1 MSAEPPP
8 PDRPTG
14 PSPSA
19 APTGPPSG
27 PPAGPPSGPLSD
39 PSRPGSPSGP
49 TGPPADHPSGPPYGH
64 PDDGAH
70 GTTGGAPAPPPEH
83 GGTRPGTG
91 GGTTDGGAGDGGGK
105 GGGEGGGQGGGGD
118 GPGPGGAPPAEPG
131 GGGGTPWWRSAPRV
145 ALLTL
150 GVVAAVVLGV
160 VLTRSGGS
168 GSGDGPSG
176 GGGGE
181 VFLQAADSTG
191 RDPFTESTARDS
203 SPPPNT
209 PSLPGRS
216 ESGRSESAPAAQGV
230 SGAAPGLYGGTRKAA
245 SCDVEKQIRF
255 LGAEE
260 AKNKAFASALGIAPD
275 KVPGHLRALTPVQL
289 RLDTRVTNHG
299 YVNGSATAYQA
310 VLEAG
315 TAVLVDDRGLP
326 TVRCACGNP
335 LTEPVALRGTPK
347 VVGEPWPGY
356 RASNVVVVKPASRP
370 VDTFVIY
377 DPHSGGWFTRDPGGT
392 GSGDQETTPPTDATP
407 SPDGSPSGEDT
418 STGSTDE
425 PGTPSDGTG
434 GPSTGSPPA
443 EQPGSPSAGSPP
455 PATEEPPLTSGPGDT
470 QAPPSGP
477 A

>member
-8 PDRPTG
+8 PGRPTG

-49 TGPPADHPSGPPYGH
+49 ARPPADQPPGPPYGH

-70 GTTGGAPAPPPEH
+70 GTTGTPTPPPDH
-83 GGTRPGTG
+83 HGTRPGTG
-91 GGTTDGGAGDGGGK
+91 GGGTAGGGGTGPGGGK
-105 GGGEGGGQGGGGD
+105 GGGEGGGRGGD
-118 GPGPGGAPPAEPG
+118 GPGPGGAPPPESD

-160 VLTRSGGS
+160 MLTRSDGS

-209 PSLPGRS
+209 PSLP
-216 ESGRSESAPAAQGV
+216 GRSESAPAAQGV

-299 YVNGSATAYQA
+299 YANGSATAYQA

-347 VVGEPWPGY
+347 VVGDAWPGY

-377 DPHSGGWFTRDPGGT
+377 DPQSGEWFTRDPGGT
-392 GSGDQETTPPTDATP
+392 GSGDRQTTPPTDPTP
-407 SPDGSPSGEDT
+407 SPDGSPSGDT

-455 PATEEPPLTSGPGDT
+455 PATEEPPLSSGPGDT